1 MLAVQIRVK
10 EVLAV
15 RALSSVVL
23 IVLQS
28 LGLFADPNIV
38 YYKVTYSYGTATI
51 FMYNPSV
58 PWSTGSE
65 YWYKKDN
72 QTDEVPTVD
81 PILAELAQELRG
93 YPVYYV
99 GISGNKLEIG
109 VKSYELF
116 DRYPLFLTDDEQRW
130 LNGYSEVLVLRALR
144 VVEGHYKVTCRPQPG
159 EVLHKEPAQALPPA
173 PVLPP
178 EISKVS
184 GGLCILTLACSL
196 LN

>member
-1 MLAVQIRVK
+1 M
-10 EVLAV
+10 
-15 RALSSVVL
+15 RALSSAVL
-23 IVLQS
+23 ILLQS

-58 PWSTGSE
+58 PWPSGSE
-65 YWYKKDN
+65 YWYKQDN

-81 PILAELAQELRG
+81 PILAELAWELRG

-99 GISGNKLEIG
+99 GICGNKIEIG

-116 DRYPLFLTDDEQRW
+116 ERYPLFLTDDEQRW

-144 VVEGHYKVTCRPQPG
+144 VVEGHYKVTCRP
-159 EVLHKEPAQALPPA
+159 EPQDFPEMKSMQASPPA

-184 GGLCILTLACSL
+184 GGLCVLTLACSL